1 MDKFA
6 MKAFEKMQKRE
17 HLLRVLRDQ
26 MGLGRIT
33 REVFR
38 EQSIKIIESYQLSDE
53 EQHAYDLNNRVTVQ
67 RKRK

>member
-1 MDKFA
+1 MDKLT

-17 HLLRVLRDQ
+17 HFLRVARDK

-38 EQSIKIIESYQLSDE
+38 EQEAEIIKRFALTEDE
-53 EQHAYDLNNRVTVQ
+53 QRAYDQFNKETDQ

>member
-1 MDKFA
+1 MDKA
-6 MKAFEKMQKRE
+6 ARNAFEKMQKRE

-38 EQSIKIIESYQLSDE
+38 EDSLKIIERYQLSDE
-53 EQHAYDLNNRVTVQ
+53 EQNAYALYNRVTEQ